1 MFVYHA
7 AKKAIMHLKPKI
19 KHIFSWHPFGISL
32 NMKRFTHLLS
42 RFPLELVIWIGS
54 IFAILALDPMG
65 EAHVSLCPLDQL
77 GLDWCPGCGLG
88 RSMNLLAHGE
98 IQASWSMHPLAMF
111 AFVVIF
117 SRIWTLIKNLKTTY
131 NYG

>member
-1 MFVYHA
+1 MN
-7 AKKAIMHLKPKI
+7 
-19 KHIFSWHPFGISL
+19 IFSWHLFGISS
-32 NMKRFTHLLS
+32 NMKRFTQILR
-42 RFPLELVIWIGS
+42 RFPLELVFWIGS
-54 IFAILALDPMG
+54 IFAILALEPMG
-65 EAHVSLCPLDQL
+65 ETHMSLCPLNQM
-77 GLDWCPGCGLG
+77 GFDWCPGCGLG